1 MLMDVFFRFPHTPHL
16 AWLGEGEPRG
26 DKVLSA
32 GEARVLFDGNVLVEE
47 KVDGA
52 NLGLSLD
59 RNGGIRVQN
68 RGQYL
73 TQPFSGQFSRLSGWL
88 AQHEDGLRTVLQPE
102 LILFGEWM
110 AARHSLDYTALPDLF
125 LLFDVY
131 DRTQRAFWCVARR
144 NELADKAGAAVVPYL
159 FQGHTTIAALQHLVN
174 RIPSR
179 FRNGQPLEGVVVRRD
194 GPMWNEARAKLV
206 RPEFVQ
212 TMDAHWRG
220 RSIEWNRISR
230 QPCSKSMLVGST
242 R

>member
-1 MLMDVFFRFPHTPHL
+1 MLMDGFFRFPHTSHL
-16 AWLGEGEPRG
+16 VWLGEGPPRG
-26 DKVLSA
+26 DKVLDA
-32 GEARVLFDGNVLVEE
+32 GEVRVLFDGNVLVEE

-59 RNGGIRVQN
+59 RDGGIRVQN

-73 TQPFSGQFSRLSGWL
+73 AQPFSGQFSRLSAWL

-110 AARHSLDYTALPDLF
+110 AARHSLDYTALPDWF

-131 DRTQRAFWCVARR
+131 DRSQRAFWSAVRR
-144 NELADKAGAAVVPYL
+144 NELADKAGVAVVPCV

-174 RIPSR
+174 HTHSR

-194 GPMWNEARAKLV
+194 GPMWNETRAKLV
-206 RPEFVQ
+206 RPDFTQ
-212 TMDAHWRG
+212 AIGKHWRG
-220 RSIEWNRISR
+220 RSIEWNHIYISNR
-230 QPCSKSMLVGST
+230 ADSSIPM
-242 R
+242 